1 MPATP
6 TTVAR
11 ISGEPT
17 TVIRFPSG
25 DSPGHAR
32 RASSRLTITTA
43 GAPSRSAGVNSRPIT
58 SGISIVPKN
67 PSLTELTCAVGSRLS
82 GVSRPSIR

>member
-1 MPATP
+1 MP
-6 TTVAR
+6 TTVAST
-11 ISGEPT
+11 SGGPT

-43 GAPSRSAGVNSRPIT
+43 GAPSRSAGVNSRPMIT
-58 SGISIVPKN
+58 GISIVLKN
-67 PSLTELTCAVGSRLS
+67 PSLTALTCAVGNRLS